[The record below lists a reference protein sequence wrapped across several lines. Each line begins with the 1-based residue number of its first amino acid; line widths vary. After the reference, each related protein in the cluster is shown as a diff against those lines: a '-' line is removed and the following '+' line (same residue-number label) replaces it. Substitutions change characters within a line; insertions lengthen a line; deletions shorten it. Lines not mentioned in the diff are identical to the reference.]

1 MVRYIC
7 IKCGKEF
14 DESELAVMLSIRCPY
29 CGYRVIAKSRGS
41 EIKVL
46 RAS

>member
-29 CGYRVIAKSRGS
+29 CGYRVIAKTRGNDVK
-41 EIKVL
+41 ILK
-46 RAS
+46 AG